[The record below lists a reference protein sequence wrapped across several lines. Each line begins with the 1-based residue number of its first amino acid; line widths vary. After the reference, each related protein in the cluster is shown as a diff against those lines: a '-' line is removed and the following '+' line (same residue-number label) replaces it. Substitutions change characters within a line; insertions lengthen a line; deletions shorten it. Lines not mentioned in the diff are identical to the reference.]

1 MKSPIYSH
9 KIKTRYAETDRMG
22 FIHHSVYLIYLEEAR
37 TMLWENLGYPYYKM
51 EDEGYLVVVLS
62 ANLEYKKPS
71 FYGDILRIDI
81 LDIERNGIKFNY
93 FYNVYNETRNY
104 ISVIAKTTHV
114 FVNREQKVIRVPKII
129 DDIVKNL
136 NR

>member
-9 KIKTRYAETDRMG
+9 KIKTRYAETDKMG

-37 TMLWENLGYPYYKM
+37 TLLWESIGYPYYKM
-51 EDEGYLVVVLS
+51 EEEGYFVVVLS

-81 LDIERNGIKFNY
+81 LKIEDNGITFDY
-93 FYNVYNETRNY
+93 YYSIYNETKNHL
-104 ISVIAKTTHV
+104 SVFAKTRHA
-114 FVNREQKVIRVPKII
+114 FLNSEKKLIRIPKNINE
-129 DDIVKNL
+129 IVKKFI
-136 NR
+136 